1 MTSPLVCP
9 LPSSTP
15 QCPHGTFLPMI
26 NQVERRAVE
35 LLLVGEAPA
44 TVVIG
49 GGDAARRLA
58 TADGKKTPLDRRKS
72 LADKLKR
79 GWTTLVRGV

>member
-1 MTSPLVCP
+1 
-9 LPSSTP
+9 
-15 QCPHGTFLPMI
+15 MI
-26 NQVERRAVE
+26 HQVERRAVE
-35 LLLVGEAPA
+35 LQLLLVGEAPA

-49 GGDAARRLA
+49 GGDAAGRLA
-58 TADGKKTPLDRRKS
+58 VADGKKTPLDRRKS

>member
-1 MTSPLVCP
+1 M
-9 LPSSTP
+9 
-15 QCPHGTFLPMI
+15 
-26 NQVERRAVE
+26 E

-49 GGDAARRLA
+49 GGDAAGRLA
-58 TADGKKTPLDRRKS
+58 VADGKKTPLDRRKS

>member
-1 MTSPLVCP
+1 M
-9 LPSSTP
+9 
-15 QCPHGTFLPMI
+15 
-26 NQVERRAVE
+26 E
-35 LLLVGEAPA
+35 LQLVGEAPA

-49 GGDAARRLA
+49 GDAAGRLA
-58 TADGKKTPLDRRKS
+58 AMDGKKTPLDRRKS